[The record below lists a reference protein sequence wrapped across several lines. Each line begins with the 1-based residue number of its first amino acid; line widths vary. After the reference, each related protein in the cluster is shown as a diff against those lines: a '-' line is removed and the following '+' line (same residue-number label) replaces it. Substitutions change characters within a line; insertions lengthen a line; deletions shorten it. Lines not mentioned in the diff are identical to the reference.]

1 MWLLGFLS
9 GGSSFYQ
16 GGNYSFNDSDFEKLK
31 DWKNL
36 PSSDNVA
43 QASVK
48 SAERVLGDSVSSAM
62 SSTAFWIVFSFLI
75 VLLIIFVYLHFTARG
90 AIIKSAEQ
98 LDVGKSLGLK
108 NAWGY
113 GRQYFWRVF
122 IFSLVMAGIILLGLL
137 IAATPIVLLAIFE
150 QSLAAIIFG
159 IIFFLAFLVYLIY
172 LSLVS
177 TYAERILILEDK
189 GAIESIKLGIKF
201 FNKSWKNIA
210 VVYLIVMAIS
220 LIATMAVIIA
230 IIAPILLLIGIGALF
245 YLISSSLTFIYATI
259 AILALVVLFCTLMG
273 MLNAYIST
281 VYTLTYKELKSS
293 NQSF

>member
-1 MWLLGFLS
+1 MWLLGFLA
-9 GGSSFYQ
+9 GGSFYQ

-36 PSSDNVA
+36 PDSNNVA
-43 QASVK
+43 AASVK
-48 SAERVLGDSVSSAM
+48 SAEKVLGDSVSSAM
-62 SSTAFWIVFSFLI
+62 SSTAFWVILFFLI
-75 VLLIIFVYLHFTARG
+75 IIIIIFIYLHFTARG

-98 LDVGKSLGLK
+98 LDAGKSLGLK
-108 NAWGY
+108 NAWAF

-150 QSLAAIIFG
+150 QTLAAIIFG
-159 IIFFLAFLVYLIY
+159 IIFFLVFLVYLIY

-177 TYAERILILEDK
+177 TYAERILILENK
-189 GAIESIKLGIKF
+189 RAIESIKLGIKF
-201 FNKSWKNIA
+201 FNKSWKTIA

-220 LIATMAVIIA
+220 LIAAMVVIIA
-230 IIAPILLLIGIGALF
+230 IIVPILFLTGIGALF
-245 YLISSSLTFIYATI
+245 YLISSGLTFIYATI

-281 VYTLTYKELKSS
+281 VYTLTYNELKSS
-293 NQSF
+293 D